1 MIRKTVSSGGS
12 TAKRRTRTGRGT
24 ESTLDLIQEG
34 VRRFILNDASM
45 GDFHKAIRA
54 AAKLGELSP
63 NPLSGTTLRRI
74 VKEAIKEKKG
84 NNSRKAASTLKMR
97 KDVAHD

>member
-1 MIRKTVSSGGS
+1 MTRKSRANGGR
-12 TAKRRTRTGRGT
+12 TAKRRTRTGKDT

-34 VRRFILNDASM
+34 VRRFILKDASM

-63 NPLSGTTLRRI
+63 NPLSGATLRRI
-74 VKEAIKEKKG
+74 VKEAIKEEKQ
-84 NNSRKAASTLKMR
+84 NHRRKAASTPKRR
-97 KDVAHD
+97 KVLVP